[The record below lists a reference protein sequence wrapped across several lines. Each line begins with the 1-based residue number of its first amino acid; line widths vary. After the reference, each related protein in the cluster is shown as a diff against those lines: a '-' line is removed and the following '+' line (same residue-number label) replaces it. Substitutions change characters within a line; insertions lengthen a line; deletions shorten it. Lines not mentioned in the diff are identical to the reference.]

1 MTKLAPDNDGT
12 YRKDNGDVANKQ
24 AGNGT
29 ALMTNFQKSFYMIPY
44 LVGMESLDKRG
55 YFRLI
60 SIKTM
65 PNILYINTV

>member
-1 MTKLAPDNDGT
+1 
-12 YRKDNGDVANKQ
+12 
-24 AGNGT
+24 
-29 ALMTNFQKSFYMIPY
+29 MIPY

>member
-1 MTKLAPDNDGT
+1 MFKCRRAYHHKKSMGSMHCRLLAT
-12 YRKDNGDVANKQ
+12 
-24 AGNGT
+24 
-29 ALMTNFQKSFYMIPY
+29 MSFFLKNRLLMIPY